1 MHLIK
6 ENAHDGDIKLI
17 MKIYRIFKLC
27 SFPLVYF
34 YWKLLILNNAPVT
47 NLLLAFTVISNFNFL
62 KYAEL

>member
-6 ENAHDGDIKLI
+6 KNAHDGDIKLI
-17 MKIYRIFKLC
+17 MKIYRIFKLY

-47 NLLLAFTVISNFNFL
+47 NLLAFTVISNFNFL

>member
-34 YWKLLILNNAPVT
+34 YWKLLILNNASVT
-47 NLLLAFTVISNFNFL
+47 NLLAFTVISNFNFL

>member
-17 MKIYRIFKLC
+17 MKIYRIFKLRT
-27 SFPLVYF
+27 FPLVYF
-34 YWKLLILNNAPVT
+34 YWKLPILNNAPVT
-47 NLLLAFTVISNFNFL
+47 NLLTFTVISNFNFL